1 MASWSSVN
9 AFFEW
14 MTTTPNNNEACVLHA
29 PCESHFAKHGHCSG
43 RLPHG
48 QRLGRILDGLAAQE
62 RALAACYFVAARTR
76 GLRTPYQDSTT
87 LQLCTRPLLS
97 RTQPR
102 DGMACMRCEPH
113 RKQLLVALGVRRQPN
128 ATIGPTALSAR
139 GGRMRAGEKWKRP
152 RPDTPDRG
160 ERAFARQ
167 NVSRVEHSR
176 TRALMAVGGMFLER
190 YPTVLDGTPT
200 KKISKV
206 RLPARSL
213 RRANPARSR
222 FASPAGRYTARCRCQ
237 YR

>member
-48 QRLGRILDGLAAQE
+48 QRLGRILDGLAAQK

-113 RKQLLVALGVRRQPN
+113 RKQLLVALGVRRQPI

-176 TRALMAVGGMFLER
+176 TRALMAVGRMFLER

-200 KKISKV
+200 QKNSKV

>member
-48 QRLGRILDGLAAQE
+48 QRLGRIFDGLAAQK
-62 RALAACYFVAARTR
+62 RALATSSRPALAVCERRTR
-76 GLRTPYQDSTT
+76 
-87 LQLCTRPLLS
+87 TRRHCSSARGRFLAAANQGMAWHACGAS
-97 RTQPR
+97 RTVNNF
-102 DGMACMRCEPH
+102 
-113 RKQLLVALGVRRQPN
+113 LLHLECAASLN

-167 NVSRVEHSR
+167 NVGRVEHSR
-176 TRALMAVGGMFLER
+176 TRAL
-190 YPTVLDGTPT
+190 
-200 KKISKV
+200 
-206 RLPARSL
+206 RL
-213 RRANPARSR
+213 
-222 FASPAGRYTARCRCQ
+222 GRWKNVFNV
-237 YR
+237 

>member
-97 RTQPR
+97 RSQPR
-102 DGMACMRCEPH
+102 DRTGCMQCEAH
-113 RKQLLVALGVRRQPN
+113 RKQLLVTLGVRRQPKRN
-128 ATIGPTALSAR
+128 HRSDGTFRTGRAHASWRKVEAATPRHTR
-139 GGRMRAGEKWKRP
+139 PWRAGLCAS
-152 RPDTPDRG
+152 
-160 ERAFARQ
+160 ERQ
-167 NVSRVEHSR
+167 PSR
-176 TRALMAVGGMFLER
+176 TF
-190 YPTVLDGTPT
+190 
-200 KKISKV
+200 
-206 RLPARSL
+206 
-213 RRANPARSR
+213 ANPR
-222 FASPAGRYTARCRCQ
+222 FAIGQLEECF
-237 YR
+237 